1 MELANILYEFFG
13 FEALT
18 LSATF
23 TDLLSSVLKIGCGL
37 WLTAFILRS
46 MLLTLSLP
54 DRRF

>member
-13 FEALT
+13 FESLT
-18 LSATF
+18 LAATF
-23 TDLLSSVLKIGCGL
+23 TDLLSSILKIGCGL

-46 MLLTLSLP
+46 MLLTLTLP

>member
-13 FEALT
+13 FEALS

>member
-13 FEALT
+13 FEALSF
-18 LSATF
+18 SATF